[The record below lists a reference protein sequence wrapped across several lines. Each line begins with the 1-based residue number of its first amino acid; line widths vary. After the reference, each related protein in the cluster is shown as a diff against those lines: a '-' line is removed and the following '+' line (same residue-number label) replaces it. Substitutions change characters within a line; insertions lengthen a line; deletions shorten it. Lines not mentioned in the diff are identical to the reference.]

1 MTMPTGFFVAS
12 ATGEGEG
19 LACAAFIFACAT
31 FGAAL
36 RAPLPPAAAA
46 TPLSGRTDSAHASST
61 HASAARRA
69 NERARR
75 SGLKERGKLKRR
87 IGGLGAFIFSPHEFL
102 NEGARLRPTRRGIR
116 PRE

>member
-1 MTMPTGFFVAS
+1 MSMPTGFFAAS

-19 LACAAFIFACAT
+19 FACAA

-46 TPLSGRTDSAHASST
+46 TPLSGRMDSAHASSA

-69 NERARR
+69 SDRARR

-87 IGGLGAFIFSPHEFL
+87 IGGLAAFIFSPRALHDG
-102 NEGARLRPTRRGIR
+102 GARVPRRGGPSVR
-116 PRE
+116 ARAFGDTL